1 MAVIYFDNRRNRVFL
16 RTSRAGP
23 RDVHSLPENVSLS
36 ILLIDNPRQ
45 TREYNRAS
53 TLFHRSEQ
61 EEIPTIP
68 TSEQST
74 IHFPKNEKE
83 KGKESEKRTSR
94 RIDPLF
100 NFSIKKEYRQKK
112 NGKSGVTFSEIG
124 AKTREPARH
133 GVTFYYY
140 ESP

>member
-45 TREYNRAS
+45 TGEYNRAS

-83 KGKESEKRTSR
+83 KGKESEKTTSR
-94 RIDPLF
+94 RIDPPLF

-133 GVTFYYY
+133 GVTYYY

>member
-83 KGKESEKRTSR
+83 KESEKTTSR
-94 RIDPLF
+94 RIDPFF
-100 NFSIKKEYRQKK
+100 NFSLKKRISTKK

-133 GVTFYYY
+133 GVTYYY